1 MEYTVNQ
8 DAIKSYSE
16 KLAADLCRQF
26 FINKAF
32 IAGPEILA
40 FNAENQLNL
49 LIVKNIFLNW
59 QKEVLKLKSPYFDFE
74 DDGVKQSLKTFMNKL
89 SNHIKV
95 YRYDFEPLVAR
106 SVSDYILLSAAPA
119 EFFTAEIESLAS
131 PKVTLSMLKDFSRY
145 IRVNRFIIEQVIREI
160 EASGYSETFG
170 GETIRFMR
178 KAINEN
184 PDKLESAEKTL
195 YGLLNQLPAALTDF
209 VCQPKP
215 LVTPPAFLD
224 TPKPEGWATTEYV
237 PIAPPE
243 QKLETEIKPVRDD
256 EFLIPEEET
265 MEMTD
270 SDLSTSEQL
279 MDSAAEGTEDSLFP
293 QSTEVEK
300 LEVAQDEVS
309 YEPEP
314 VYENPVS
321 RPLHEAF
328 KPGKSEST
336 ETIGETITLNES
348 MKQEKSGLAS
358 VLSSSGQAAPFRTLV
373 PMHYRFTFINSLF
386 DGNQDAW
393 TEAVEKI
400 DSTGNLEQ
408 AVKLLQTEYAERFN
422 WSEKEDNVAI
432 LYNYVE
438 RKF

>member
-256 EFLIPEEET
+256 EFLIPEENT
-265 MEMTD
+265 
-270 SDLSTSEQL
+270 
-279 MDSAAEGTEDSLFP
+279 A
-293 QSTEVEK
+293 
-300 LEVAQDEVS
+300 EVAD
-309 YEPEP
+309 YLNTLPEEELP
-314 VYENPVS
+314 SVETEAETTLFRTESEHPAMEEEIQQKNEDAFDGPAVK
-321 RPLHEAF
+321 PLHEAF
-328 KPGKSEST
+328 KSVKSEPLESSA
-336 ETIGETITLNES
+336 ETITLNES
-348 MKQEKSGLAS
+348 LRPEKAGLAS